1 MRGKLRQGRA
11 RRTADTHEIL
21 AVIMDVSM
29 GFLSTNT
36 RQWPT
41 FFLLNPQDPV
51 SSRPE
56 AQEVSR
62 GRRCQYA
69 TSATSATF
77 FGKTFWPGGFAG
89 VFPKSQLSLAALTCP
104 RSSMVVAV
112 IARG

>member
-11 RRTADTHEIL
+11 RRTADTPEIL

-69 TSATSATF
+69 TSATSAAF
-77 FGKTFWPGGFAG
+77 FGKLFGQGVLRGF
-89 VFPKSQLSLAALTCP
+89 SLKANCLW
-104 RSSMVVAV
+104 RL
-112 IARG
+112 